1 MEKKNFEKWINEAK
15 VEMKLKGFTDN
26 TIKSYGIYIKE
37 FLKWCKKDPWKVK
50 EEDIKGY
57 ITEKM
62 IDKNCS
68 SRTISSIIA
77 ALKFFFENVVK
88 TDVVKIKPPK
98 LEKKLPIV
106 LTKEEIIK
114 IIENCDNFRDKII
127 IEFLYSS
134 GLRISEC
141 LNLKVK
147 DINFKERYG
156 IVRGGKGKKDR
167 IFILSKKVCEDL
179 EDFIAIQGKSSDN
192 YIFTNKYGRK
202 LTARYVQKM
211 LNKITLKCGIDKKVT
226 PHALRHSFAT
236 HLLNKGVDIRKIQEL
251 LGHSNLST
259 TQIYTKVTTEDLKKI
274 KSPLDELNIQ

>member
-1 MEKKNFEKWINEAK
+1 MGKENIEEFLKKAT
-15 VEMKLKGFTDN
+15 VEMKLRGFTEN
-26 TIKSYGIYIKE
+26 TIKSYNIYIKE
-37 FLKWCKKDPWKVK
+37 FLEWVKKEPSKVE
-50 EEDIKGY
+50 EEDVKDY

-62 IDKNCS
+62 IDENCS
-68 SRTISSIIA
+68 SRTIASIIA

-88 TDVVKIKPPK
+88 KDVVKIKPPK
-98 LEKKLPIV
+98 LEKKLPVV
-106 LTKEEIIK
+106 LTKEEIMK
-114 IIENCDNFRDKII
+114 LIESCENFRDKII
-127 IEFLYSS
+127 IELLYSS

-179 EDFIAIQGKSSDN
+179 EDFIAIQGKSSEN
-192 YIFTNKYGRK
+192 YIFTNKYGKK

-211 LNKITLKCGIDKKVT
+211 LNKIALSCGIDKKVT
-226 PHALRHSFAT
+226 PHTLRHSFAT
-236 HLLNKGVDIRKIQEL
+236 HLLNRGVDIRKIQEL

-274 KSPLDELNIQ
+274 KSPLDELDVQ

>member
-1 MEKKNFEKWINEAK
+1 MEKGNIQEFLKKAT
-15 VEMKLKGFTDN
+15 VEMKLRGFTDN
-26 TIKSYGIYIKE
+26 TIKSYNIYIKE
-37 FLKWCKKDPWKVK
+37 FLEWVKKEPSAVG
-50 EEDIKGY
+50 EEDVKNY

-62 IDKNCS
+62 IDENCS
-68 SRTISSIIA
+68 SRTIASIIA

-88 TDVVKIKPPK
+88 KDVVKIKPPK
-98 LEKKLPIV
+98 LEKKLPVV
-106 LTKEEIIK
+106 LTKDEIMK
-114 IIENCDNFRDKII
+114 LIENCENFRDKII
-127 IEFLYSS
+127 IELLYSS

-141 LNLKVK
+141 LNLRVK

-179 EDFIAIQGKSSDN
+179 EDFIAIQGKSSEN
-192 YIFTNKYGRK
+192 YIFTNKYGKK
-202 LTARYVQKM
+202 LTARYIQKM
-211 LNKITLKCGIDKKVT
+211 LNKIALSCGIDKKVT
-226 PHALRHSFAT
+226 PHTLRHSFAT

-274 KSPLDELNIQ
+274 KSPLDELDV